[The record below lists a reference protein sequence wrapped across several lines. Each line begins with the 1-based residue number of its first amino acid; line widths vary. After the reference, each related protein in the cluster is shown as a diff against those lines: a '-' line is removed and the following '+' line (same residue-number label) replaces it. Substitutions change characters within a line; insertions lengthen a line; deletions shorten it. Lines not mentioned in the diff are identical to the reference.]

1 MTVITFGKHKGSN
14 VQDIPASYLEWGS
27 EKLESPKW
35 RKVFSD
41 ELIRRAK
48 QEKQENMEMMADLD
62 NPEVLEKLIKKYI
75 IQLEVERDES
85 GCEWEYDNLDF
96 YGMAKEKALIEIMD
110 LRIAKLQHD
119 YQNILETTADKLEL
133 VERIYDDGEFH
144 MAKFSTPEK
153 RRLVTEYLK
162 KRDDLYEQRRM
173 IEQY

>member
-41 ELIRRAK
+41 ELSRRAK
-48 QEKQENMEMMADLD
+48 QEKQEKLEMIADLD
-62 NPEVLEKLIKKYI
+62 NPEILEKLIRKYI
-75 IQLEVERDES
+75 IELEVERDNS

-96 YGMAKEKALIEIMD
+96 YGMAKEKAMIEIAS
-110 LRIAKLQHD
+110 LRVDKLKYE
-119 YQNILETTADKLEL
+119 YQNILETTVDKLEL

-153 RRLVTEYLK
+153 RRIVTEYLK
-162 KRDDLYEQRRM
+162 KRDELLEQLAKLRW
-173 IEQY
+173 

>member
-41 ELIRRAK
+41 ELSRRAK
-48 QEKQENMEMMADLD
+48 QEKQEKLEMIADLD
-62 NPEVLEKLIKKYI
+62 NPEILEKLIRKYI
-75 IQLEVERDES
+75 IELEVERDNS

-96 YGMAKEKALIEIMD
+96 YGMAKEKAMIEIAS
-110 LRIAKLQHD
+110 LRVDKLKYD
-119 YQNILETTADKLEL
+119 YQNILETTADKLKL

-144 MAKFSTPEK
+144 LAKFSTPEK
-153 RRLVTEYLK
+153 RRIVTEYLK
-162 KRDDLYEQRRM
+162 KRDELLEQLAKLRW
-173 IEQY
+173 